1 MATKLQKV
9 KTLGRE
15 LNGLLEYAKKAKELH
30 KQVHYHANALESMTI
45 KTLAMNEDMLMRAD
59 RIMKLA
65 IEVGAPPAVMA
76 IAKEAAEM
84 ARAFKTAEREER
96 PGVR

>member
-15 LNGLLEYAKKAKELH
+15 LNGLLEYAKMAKGLH
-30 KQVHYHANALESMTI
+30 KQVSYHANALESLRI
-45 KTLAMNEDMLMRAD
+45 QVSVMNEDISMRAD

-65 IEVGAPPAVMA
+65 IEVGAPPAVMDL
-76 IAKEAAEM
+76 AKEAIEL
-84 ARAFKTAEREER
+84 ARAFRTAEREER